1 MYQSIIEV
9 QARNLH
15 QLFCA
20 SSCWD
25 IRNISYSFHLKG
37 DLPGCGDPHYELSYE
52 NSKTILDFHS
62 RRYYVKTI
70 SYNEHSIHVIDIKF
84 SDGSCI
90 LPSGSVKTAKE
101 FSSDSHYK
109 GRLSYTSFAHCS
121 TELNQIAYRPVPCF
135 PRYDSNFVYAIYE
148 GYLLMPDLE
157 PSCSLISVAP
167 EDFVDVKF
175 PSYEATGH
183 ENFAGRIPPWMVG
196 RAQNTRWLRVLCYR
210 FFPVFNKFCLEF

>member
-1 MYQSIIEV
+1 MLRYPK
-9 QARNLH
+9 H
-15 QLFCA
+15 QLLFSPEGWSTRLRR
-20 SSCWD
+20 SSLWTFLWEQQ
-25 IRNISYSFHLKG
+25 NH
-37 DLPGCGDPHYELSYE
+37 PGFPFKKILCQDHFLQWAFNPCHY
-52 NSKTILDFHS
+52 
-62 RRYYVKTI
+62 
-70 SYNEHSIHVIDIKF
+70 IKF

-196 RAQNTRWLRVLCYR
+196 REQNTRWLRVLCYR